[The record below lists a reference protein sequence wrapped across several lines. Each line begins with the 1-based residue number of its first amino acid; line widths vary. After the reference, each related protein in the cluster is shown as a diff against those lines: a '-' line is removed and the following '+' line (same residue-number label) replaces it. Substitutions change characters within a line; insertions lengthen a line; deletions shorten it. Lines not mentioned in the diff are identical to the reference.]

1 MPTKVKL
8 RFARFSS
15 KAGLTS
21 ISWMELE
28 SELDFLVYAYY
39 ILHVDS
45 LKNTFRAPMIYAAM
59 GNHTETWM
67 LFLESG
73 AHIDTATPYQE

>member
-28 SELDFLVYAYY
+28 SELDFLVN
-39 ILHVDS
+39 ICLLLHVDS